1 MQAAAYG
8 HSARLTT
15 EYNLCCCF
23 GLPRISGKLFIRL
36 LMKPYQLVLCVL
48 GLGCFLA
55 AEVALFD
62 LRAVAA
68 DATPVPTRAENDAAT
83 RKGFDHFYNL
93 EYDKAIREF
102 EAAQQAHPNDPFAI
116 NHTLAAVIFKEL
128 FRTGALDTEAYAGD
142 TFLNKKAAPLD
153 PKVHDRVKQLIDQ
166 ALALSQAR
174 LDKNP
179 NDIDALYARGVT
191 RGLRATYTGIAE
203 KAWFSA
209 LRSAVGARH
218 DHERVL
224 ELDPKYVDAKVVVG
238 TDLYIVGSLNWPT
251 KIAASIAGISG
262 NKQKGLDYLR
272 QASIEA
278 HSEVAADAQ
287 IVYALF
293 LRREQKYNEALQVVA
308 TMQVE
313 FPRNALIAAEYA
325 HLLNAAGHGQEAI
338 AAYRKV
344 VTNCRSN
351 AYSSCRIEV
360 PAYGLGEALRGQ
372 RQYLEAAQAYE
383 LAADNSMSDAELR
396 QKATLAA
403 GQMYDVLQKRDTAL
417 EKYRAV
423 VAENSASGSADL
435 ARHYMKQAYKSP

>member
-1 MQAAAYG
+1 MKSYQ
-8 HSARLTT
+8 RL
-15 EYNLCCCF
+15 
-23 GLPRISGKLFIRL
+23 
-36 LMKPYQLVLCVL
+36 LCVL
-48 GLGCFLA
+48 SLAFTWTTMALLCDTGLM
-55 AEVALFD
+55 
-62 LRAVAA
+62 AA
-68 DATPVPTRAENDAAT
+68 DTLPVPTRAENDAAT

-93 EYDKAIREF
+93 EYDKSIREF
-102 EAAQQAHPNDPFAI
+102 EAAQQAHPDDPFAV
-116 NHTLAAVIFKEL
+116 NHTLAGVIFKEL
-128 FRTGALDTEAYAGD
+128 YRIGALDTEAYAAD
-142 TFLNKKAAPLD
+142 NFLTKKLAAPLD
-153 PKVHDRVKQLIDQ
+153 PKVQERVKQLSDR

-179 NDIDALYARGVT
+179 NDVDALYARGVT
-191 RGLRATYTGIAE
+191 RGMRAAYGGLAE

-209 LRSAVGARH
+209 LRSAVAARH

-224 ELDPKYVDAKVVVG
+224 EIDPKYVDAKVVVG

-251 KIAASIAGISG
+251 KIAASIVGISG

-272 QASIEA
+272 QATTEA
-278 HSEVAADAQ
+278 HSEVASDAQ
-287 IVYALF
+287 IIYALF

-308 TMQVE
+308 RMQAE
-313 FPRNALIAAEYA
+313 FPRNSLVAAEYA

-338 AAYRKV
+338 VAYRKV
-344 VTNCRSN
+344 LANCHSN
-351 AYSSCRIEV
+351 VYSSCRIEV

-372 RQYLEAAQAYE
+372 RQYEEAAEAYE
-383 LAADNSMSDAELR
+383 IAARSSTADPNLR

>member
-1 MQAAAYG
+1 M
-8 HSARLTT
+8 RF
-15 EYNLCCCF
+15 CR
-23 GLPRISGKLFIRL
+23 P
-36 LMKPYQLVLCVL
+36 VLCVV
-48 GLGCFLA
+48 GLGCVFAALA
-55 AEVALFD
+55 TMSIPSM
-62 LRAVAA
+62 A
-68 DATPVPTRAENDAAT
+68 DTVPVPTRSDNDAST
-83 RKGFDHFYNL
+83 RKGFDEFYNL

-116 NHTLAAVIFKEL
+116 NHTLAGVTFKEL
-128 FRTGALDTEAYAGD
+128 YRIGALDTESYAAD
-142 TFLNKKAAPLD
+142 NFLNKKPTAPLD
-153 PKVHDRVKQLIDQ
+153 PKVQARVKQLTDQ
-166 ALALSQAR
+166 SLALSQAR

-179 NDIDALYARGVT
+179 NDVDALYARGVT

-209 LRSAVGARH
+209 LRSAVAARH

-251 KIAASIAGISG
+251 KIAASIVGISG

-272 QASIEA
+272 QASTEA

-287 IVYALF
+287 VIYALF
-293 LRREQKYNEALQVVA
+293 LRREQKYSEALQVVA
-308 TMQVE
+308 RMQAE
-313 FPRNALIAAEYA
+313 FPRNSLVAAEYA

-338 AAYRKV
+338 AAYRRV
-344 VTNCRSN
+344 MANCRSN
-351 AYSSCRIEV
+351 VYSSCRIEV

-372 RQYLEAAQAYE
+372 RQYQEAAEAYE
-383 LAADNSMSDAELR
+383 LAASSSTTDPDLR

-403 GQMYDVLQKRDTAL
+403 GEMYDVLQKRDTAL

-423 VAENSASGSADL
+423 VAENSTSGSAEL